1 VSSDRAPG
9 PTQAITDGDTRS
21 GRGLSVLVLVLV
33 AAVGLLVAAMFTAL
47 LLSAISVR
55 NDISGGRRSA
65 DLLTASFTT
74 ERSVIDIETGLR
86 GYLLTHDRVFLQPYQ
101 QALSAMPGNLAALR
115 AHTVGAGEAREI
127 AQLASAIGAYVGGY
141 AKPLIAAGGTLTPAQ
156 QVQATNHGRALLDGL
171 RARFNAINAEATLDR
186 RQQRA
191 TLATGSSRS
200 VAFAAVGLAG
210 SVLLLIALGVYLLRR
225 ILGPTRRVAAAA
237 GRLAQGE
244 LGVRVPEEGRG
255 EVALLVRSFN
265 AMAESL
271 QARDAELV
279 EAHRRL
285 ERAVA
290 TAEDASD
297 MKTNFLANMSHEIR
311 TRLNGVVGMM
321 ALLADTPLSPEQ
333 REYVQAAVT
342 SSDALTTVVDDVLD
356 IATIESGRMEV
367 ERCDFDL
374 LEMIASACDMVAA
387 AALGKGI
394 ELQSFVHEDVP
405 RAVRGDRVR
414 VSQILT
420 NLIANAVKFTNA
432 GEVVVEVSASAR
444 SEETIEVHFEVRD
457 TGIGIAPERIPG
469 LLEPFT
475 QADPGTARRYGGNGL
490 GLAISRELTQLMG
503 GAIEADSR
511 LGVGSS
517 FRFTI
522 PFAPAQTELRPPVA
536 AAEAPAHLDPERLA
550 ELRLVF
556 PGPELIEMLRGIDG
570 ELVAELGSLEAAI
583 RDRERAA
590 AGAAAHRIR
599 NSAHVIGA
607 TALAAAAE
615 PFELR
620 VGESLSGDGGVSA
633 ADVERL
639 REQWRAARAAL
650 AVELED
656 AAHQR

>member
-33 AAVGLLVAAMFTAL
+33 AALGLLVAAMFTAL

-290 TAEDASD
+290 TAEDA
-297 MKTNFLANMSHEIR
+297 
-311 TRLNGVVGMM
+311 
-321 ALLADTPLSPEQ
+321 
-333 REYVQAAVT
+333 
-342 SSDALTTVVDDVLD
+342 DDVLD

-374 LEMIASACDMVAA
+374 LEMIVSACDMVAA